1 MVEVKYSEQKDADL
15 KNISD
20 SLKIKTANPEF
31 PGNQKYP
38 KKIQGILMRWEK
50 ILDLQHKNW
59 GDDEVKALYC
69 FVFI

>member
-38 KKIQGILMRWEK
+38 KKNTRNIDALG
-50 ILDLQHKNW
+50 KNP
-59 GDDEVKALYC
+59 GFTA
-69 FVFI
+69 